1 MTLTEAKEAVRIR
14 GAEFGD
20 VFLQIEEHNRE
31 HFKDWWLHAAGV
43 PNLVARAARAPQAS
57 GNMCK
62 CGGMM
67 VRTGT
72 CETCQ
77 SCGESSGGCG

>member
-1 MTLTEAKEAVRIR
+1 MTLTEAMQEIRIR
-14 GAEFGD
+14 GVPLGD
-20 VFLQIEEHNRE
+20 VFLQVEEHNR
-31 HFKDWWLHAAGV
+31 DWLKKWFVTADGV
-43 PNLVARAARAPQAS
+43 PNVVARDARQPLPS
-57 GNMCK
+57 GNLCK

-77 SCGESSGGCG
+77 SCGTSSGGCG